1 MGRAEAFPGNC
12 ALFPGLPFL
21 WSPWLSTPKTADE
34 PLPTVGLERDTDTSW
49 RVGSQH
55 LGKGIMTLWRPAFH
69 PQPLVHKTAGR
80 RLGRGSRGPPSPSP
94 PPVPPAEKSAGSAQ
108 GWLQPRALFQPL
120 PRPQLTSRSTW
131 AGSGLQPKAPAWIQG
146 KKGMQLREWCREG
159 VHLEHLQYFR
169 SEERF
174 DLTCL

>member
-108 GWLQPRALFQPL
+108 GWLQSRALFQPTTAQTSAHQQVNL
-120 PRPQLTSRSTW
+120 GWIRPSAKSSRLDPGQERN
-131 AGSGLQPKAPAWIQG
+131 AAERMVQGGGAP
-146 KKGMQLREWCREG
+146 
-159 VHLEHLQYFR
+159 
-169 SEERF
+169 
-174 DLTCL
+174 